1 MMTTSSPSR
10 QGTGPS
16 RRKTFLAT
24 VIGHVIEWFDF
35 AAYALVAV
43 YIGHQF
49 FPNENESMQ
58 LIATFATFALTFLF
72 RPLGAVVFGPLSD
85 RIGRLKVLALVLLIM
100 SVATTAIGLLPTYD
114 TIGIAAPILLVAL
127 RCLQGLSAG
136 GESGS
141 SVAFM
146 LEHSKPGHRG
156 FGNSWVTFAATVGF
170 MLGSAVAAILALTLG
185 EQAMNDWGWR
195 LPFLVAGPLG
205 IIGLYI
211 RLKLEDTPD
220 FKALERKG
228 EVSKSPVREVFAY
241 KRELLTTILIC
252 SMHSAGFYMILTYLN
267 SYITTTT
274 DFGSDIALTGTLVG
288 AACTLI
294 PIPFLA
300 AYSDRIGRKPI
311 LISASIAM
319 AVMTLPLF
327 AFIRTSPAAAV
338 IGLAVFGL
346 LLGCVVSVTLCTTS
360 EIFPARVRGAG
371 FSIGFGVA
379 SAAVGGTAPLIATA
393 LYSSTD
399 NVYAPAGF
407 LIAVCVLGFIG
418 SMILIDRSREELLVD
433 AAPAI
438 GGDDDTVKV
447 AERV

>member
-1 MMTTSSPSR
+1 MKPTSSPNGAR
-10 QGTGPS
+10 TGPS
-16 RRKTFLAT
+16 RRKTFVAT

-35 AAYALVAV
+35 AAYALLAV

-100 SVATTAIGLLPTYD
+100 SAATTTIGLLPTYD
-114 TIGIAAPILLVAL
+114 TIGVAAPVLLIVM

-146 LEHSKPGHRG
+146 LEHSRPGHRG

-170 MLGSAVAAILALTLG
+170 MLGSAVAATLALTLG
-185 EQAMNDWGWR
+185 EDAMNDWGWR
-195 LPFLVAGPLG
+195 LPFLIAGPLG
-205 IIGLYI
+205 VIGLYI
-211 RLKLEDTPD
+211 RMKLEDTPD
-220 FKALERKG
+220 FKALEERG
-228 EVSKSPVREVFAY
+228 EVSKSPVREVFTY
-241 KRELLTTILIC
+241 RRELITTILIC
-252 SMHSAGFYMILTYLN
+252 SMHSAAFYMILTYLN
-267 SYITTTT
+267 SYISTTT
-274 DFGSDIALTGTLVG
+274 DFGSGIALTGTLVG

-294 PIPFLA
+294 PIPLLA
-300 AYSDRIGRKPI
+300 SLSDRIGRKPV
-311 LISASIAM
+311 LLASSITM
-319 AVMTLPLF
+319 AVMALPLF
-327 AFIRTSPAAAV
+327 AFIRISPFTAV
-338 IGLAVFGL
+338 AGLAIFGL

-393 LYSSTD
+393 LASSTG

-407 LIAVCVLGFIG
+407 LIAVCILGLIG
-418 SMILIDRSREELLVD
+418 SLVLIDRSREELLVD
-433 AAPAI
+433 TRPATDD
-438 GGDDDTVKV
+438 GDPTKV
-447 AERV
+447 VERV